1 MTDVDNTKRYLNMLY
16 NCLHMPCTKNIH
28 NISYEILGARIEFLP
43 HEHIECVNEDYIKHE
58 LEWYKSQDLNIQN
71 HPGIENNKIW
81 QNCATLDG
89 KVNSNYGWCIWSND
103 NNNQFERAIDA
114 IKNDNMTK
122 QAVMI
127 YSRPTINT
135 EWSDGVHANHDMIC
149 TIYTSAILRDGLLYL
164 LVHMRSNDIWYGL
177 RNDLAWQQYVQEE
190 MVRILNDKGVKCECG
205 KIIWNADSLHLYDR
219 NFGEARKLLQEK
231 GYII

>member
-1 MTDVDNTKRYLNMLY
+1 MLY

-43 HEHIECVNEDYIKHE
+43 HDHIECANEDYIKHE
-58 LEWYKSQDLNIQN
+58 LDWYKSQDLNITG
-71 HPGIENNKIW
+71 HDGIENNKIW
-81 QNCATLDG
+81 KSCATDKG
-89 KVNSNYGWCIWSND
+89 HVNSNYGWCIWSRENHG
-103 NNNQFERAIDA
+103 QFMKAVEA

-127 YSRPTINT
+127 YSRPSINT
-135 EWSDGVHANHDMIC
+135 QWHDKIHANHDMIC
-149 TIYTSAILRDGLLYL
+149 TIYTSTILRDGKVYL

-177 RNDLAWQQYVQEE
+177 RNDLAWQQYVQEQFVE
-190 MVRILNDKGVKCECG
+190 KLNEAGIKCECG
-205 KIIWNADSLHLYDR
+205 SIIWNADSLHLYDR